1 MYRNNLKTALGF
13 LIRNKLFTFIN
24 TIGLSIALAT
34 SFIILILA
42 INELSFDRF
51 NKNRKRIYR
60 VLNFDKTLNI
70 TQAGTPYVL
79 ASSLKADFPHIE
91 KAVRLGFC
99 GDFKLKVNDEF
110 VSINRVITADSE
122 IFDIF
127 TFPLIMGTSYK
138 NLLENPNSLILSRD
152 LVEKLFKGE
161 EPIGK
166 EIIGMVNNQ
175 EYSFIITGVFE
186 NIPVNSTLRADC
198 FVHNKWSLDRINKIF
213 GTTDADKSWRR
224 DFWRTWI
231 LLAEGS
237 DTSSLN
243 KQFRS
248 IETKPYSQ
256 YKLQNL
262 SSVHFNSQDVE
273 NTGMMGNMKSV
284 KLFCLIALLII
295 LVASINYMIL
305 STALSTKRTKE
316 IGVRKTFGAGIHNIR
331 NQMLSES
338 VLMVVLVLPVAVFL
352 TLIALPYAGKLF
364 QKELFIIGNNIIIYI
379 LIYILLTII
388 IGLSSGLYASTYLSR
403 LKVLDVLK
411 NTAYAGRRKNLLR
424 SVLIIVQLVV
434 FCSFVACVLIIRSQY
449 QYALN
454 KDSGYYIHDI
464 LQIDLGRDFPS
475 YSAYL
480 ENIKSN
486 PNIINAAG
494 IEGGIPR
501 VGSMYTIA
509 GHHEKKGV
517 QVKIEKMGVDYG
529 FLETMGIEVIKGR
542 SFSREYGNDLKENST
557 IVNETAVKQLGIKDP
572 IGDYMDYMTIIG
584 VVKDF
589 NLNPINSEIPALS
602 IDIAT
607 RKYIDNIV
615 VHYKPGTLNA
625 ILPML
630 KAEWKKIAPDKPF
643 SFSTIEDIFKES
655 YTAEKNLILMV
666 SIAAIFTIIIAA
678 FGLFGLTLFVART
691 RTKEISIK
699 KVFGSSEQSIL
710 YSLLF
715 ENIIMVF
722 VATII
727 SIPVTIHFMSGWLT
741 NYPYKID
748 ISWWVF
754 LIAFVIAGSLVILT
768 VYFHAYKV
776 SRTNP
781 VNALRYE

>member
-1 MYRNNLKTALGF
+1 MLRNNLKTALRF

-34 SFIILILA
+34 SFIILLLA
-42 INELSFDRF
+42 VNELSYDRF

-60 VLNFDKTLNI
+60 VLNFDNALNI

-79 ASSLKADFPHIE
+79 ASSLIENFPQIE
-91 KAVRLGFC
+91 KAIRLSHC
-99 GDFKLKVNDEF
+99 RDFKLKVNDEYI
-110 VSINRVITADSE
+110 SINDAIATDSE

-127 TFPLIMGTSYK
+127 TLPLILGTSNK
-138 NLLENPNSLILSRD
+138 DLLENPNSLIVSRE
-152 LVEKLFKGE
+152 LAEKLFQGE
-161 EPIGK
+161 KPICK

-231 LLAEGS
+231 LLSEGN
-237 DTSSLN
+237 DTSSLG

-248 IETKPYSQ
+248 IESKRYNHL
-256 YKLQNL
+256 KLQEL
-262 SSVHFNSQDVE
+262 SSVHFNSDNVE
-273 NTGMMGNMKSV
+273 NTGMMGNMKNV

-305 STALSTKRTKE
+305 STALSTIRAKE
-316 IGVRKTFGAGIHNIR
+316 IGIRKTFGAGNHNIR

-338 VLMVVLVLPVAVFL
+338 VLMVVLVLPVALFL
-352 TLIALPYAGKLF
+352 TLITLPYAGKLF
-364 QKELFIIGNNIIIYI
+364 QKELFIIGNNIIIYVSV
-379 LIYILLTII
+379 YILLTIL

-411 NTAYAGRRKNLLR
+411 NTAYAGRRKILIR
-424 SVLIIVQLVV
+424 SALVIVQLVV
-434 FCSFVACVLIIRSQY
+434 FCSFVSCVLIIRSQY
-449 QYALN
+449 KFALN
-454 KDSGYYIHDI
+454 KDSGYHIHDI
-464 LQIDLGRDFPS
+464 LQINLGDDFPA

-480 ENIKSN
+480 ENIKTN
-486 PNIINAAG
+486 PNIINATG
-494 IEGGIPR
+494 ILGGIPR
-501 VGSMYTIA
+501 IGSMYTIA
-509 GHHEKKGV
+509 SHHEKKDIL
-517 QVKIEKMGVDYG
+517 VKIEKMDVDYG
-529 FLETMGIEVIKGR
+529 FFETMGVELIQGR
-542 SFSREYGNDLKENST
+542 SFSPEYGNDIKENST
-557 IVNETAVKQLGIKDP
+557 IVNETLVKQLGIKDP

-602 IDIAT
+602 IDLT
-607 RKYIDNIV
+607 TSKYIDNIV
-615 VHYKPGTLNA
+615 VHYKPGTLKA

-630 KAEWKKIAPDKPF
+630 KAEWKKITPYKPF
-643 SFSTIEDIFKES
+643 AFSTIEDIIKDS
-655 YTAEKNLILMV
+655 YTAEKNLISIV
-666 SIAAIFTIIIAA
+666 SIAAIFTILIAA
-678 FGLFGLTLFVART
+678 FGLFGLALFVARA
-691 RTKEISIK
+691 RTKEIGIK
-699 KVFGSSEQSIL
+699 KVFGSSEKAIL

-722 VATII
+722 IATITSVPI
-727 SIPVTIHFMSGWLT
+727 TIYFMSDWLT

-754 LIAFVIAGSLVILT
+754 LIDFAIAGSLVILT
-768 VYFHAYKV
+768 VYSHAYKV

-781 VNALRYE
+781 VKALRYE